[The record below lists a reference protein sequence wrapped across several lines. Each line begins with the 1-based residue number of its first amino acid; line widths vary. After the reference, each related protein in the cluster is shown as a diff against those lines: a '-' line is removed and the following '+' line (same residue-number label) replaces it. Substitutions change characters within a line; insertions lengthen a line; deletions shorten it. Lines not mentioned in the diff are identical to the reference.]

1 MSGTR
6 RCRRREHRYR
16 CCLLQMLRQVERVE
30 QRERSKWIR
39 VPTCVVAAQV
49 GQIGSVGVT
58 AGSSGALAAGAEEIK
73 LVVDELEREFKIK
86 DLVCVKLLLGMEIN
100 YIPGQAMCI
109 S

>member
-1 MSGTR
+1 VTAMSGTR

-16 CCLLQMLRQVERVE
+16 CCLLQMLRQVD
-30 QRERSKWIR
+30 R